1 MRFLRENLFLVILAV
16 VVLLGGGALMAG
28 YLRLAKGVDA
38 AVADR
43 SQLADNL
50 NRLAGGG
57 GANAAMVAAAEEKA
71 QQIQKAVAEV
81 ANTNIEWNRK
91 NLQVFQLPGELGEP
105 IAAFP
110 IDEAVYRDEALDYT
124 FTRVYLEEMSK
135 LLASLKPTT
144 APTEGEIESQA
155 IQWETR
161 LALQRQAEEAKM
173 RGAGLQAVTPAPGQT
188 AESVLPSASP
198 YASTG
203 GASSGA
209 SEEAREKGRRT
220 AMISKARAGMIYAG
234 PESLDMYFLEEVRN
248 RPFSE
253 LWQAQLNYWVTS
265 EVIRAINQTNQ
276 EVLAKLPVSERNV
289 LAAPVK
295 HLVRIEVN
303 ENYVQA
309 APEQAAPA
317 ARSVRPEGREFYEEI
332 EETETMTEGQAT
344 AGPGEKPN
352 ASPLTNRG
360 SNKNYDVLQYSFIV
374 VARPEHLA
382 TLQRNLLA
390 GNYHTVLSIQLEAV
404 GETGPAPS
412 TEGSGATFN
421 IPDAGAAGVSSN
433 LFYYGP
439 QMVVQARI
447 ECELL
452 LLTQWERGTRDA
464 ANNRWVEMFPPLIPV
479 DALTQQFP
487 GADNPALRPED
498 IARLPQQQPAA
509 TEEGAEA
516 PPPSSEAL

>member
-1 MRFLRENLFLVILAV
+1 MRFLRENLFLAILAA
-16 VVLLGGGALMAG
+16 VVLLGGGALIAG
-28 YLRLAKGVDA
+28 YLRLAKDVETTL
-38 AVADR
+38 ADR
-43 SQLADNL
+43 NQLAENL

-57 GANAAMVAAAEEKA
+57 GANAAMVTATEEKA
-71 QQIQKAVAEV
+71 QRIQKDVADV

-91 NLQVFQLPGELGEP
+91 NLQVFQLSGESGEP

-155 IQWETR
+155 LQWETR
-161 LALQRQAEEAKM
+161 LALQRQAETEKR
-173 RGAGLQAVTPAPGQT
+173 RGAGLQAAVPSPSQATVSGQ
-188 AESVLPSASP
+188 PSASP

-209 SEEAREKGRRT
+209 SEEARGKGRRT
-220 AMISKARAGMIYAG
+220 AMIGKARSGLIYAG
-234 PESLDMYFLEEVRN
+234 PESLDRYFLEEARN

-253 LWQAQLNYWVTS
+253 LWQAQLNYWVNS

-289 LAAPVK
+289 LSSPVK
-295 HLVRIEVN
+295 HLVKIEVN

-309 APEQAAPA
+309 APERAAPV
-317 ARSVRPEGREFYEEI
+317 ARTARPAGAREFI
-332 EETETMTEGQAT
+332 EEVEETTETPT
-344 AGPGEKPN
+344 AAGSGEKPV

-360 SNKNYDVLQYSFIV
+360 SGKNYDVLQYSFIV
-374 VARPEHLA
+374 VVRPEYLA

-412 TEGSGATFN
+412 MEGRGSTASVPNADT
-421 IPDAGAAGVSSN
+421 AGVSSD

-452 LLTQWERGTRDA
+452 LLTKWERGTWDA
-464 ANNRWVEMFPPLIPV
+464 AHNRWMEKFPPLIPV
-479 DALTQQFP
+479 DALTQQFT
-487 GADNPALRPED
+487 GAANPSLRPED
-498 IARLPQQQPAA
+498 IARMTPQQPAA
-509 TEEGAEA
+509 KEESTEA
-516 PPPSSEAL
+516 PQPSGEAP